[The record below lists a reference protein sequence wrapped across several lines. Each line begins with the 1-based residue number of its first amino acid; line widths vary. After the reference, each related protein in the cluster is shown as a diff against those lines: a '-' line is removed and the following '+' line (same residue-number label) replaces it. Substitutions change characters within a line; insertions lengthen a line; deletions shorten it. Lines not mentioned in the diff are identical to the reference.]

1 MKTIILSVA
10 LSLLALQ
17 AQAQRIITAEQAV
30 SDALQNNV
38 RMTNAD
44 NDLEAARQAKK
55 QAFTKYFPTAS
66 ASGVGFMADKGLLEM
81 SLGPGTEMSM
91 LKNGV
96 MGGVSAQ
103 MPLFTGGRILN
114 ANRLADV
121 GVETSRLQ
129 RRMSHDEVVLTA
141 ETYFWQAVMLKE
153 KLKTVAAVER
163 QAGQI
168 RQGRRRGGRS
178 RSV

>member
-1 MKTIILSVA
+1 
-10 LSLLALQ
+10 
-17 AQAQRIITAEQAV
+17 
-30 SDALQNNV
+30 
-38 RMTNAD
+38 
-44 NDLEAARQAKK
+44 
-55 QAFTKYFPTAS
+55 
-66 ASGVGFMADKGLLEM
+66 
-81 SLGPGTEMSM
+81 
-91 LKNGV
+91 

-121 GVETSRLQ
+121 CVETSRLQ

-163 QAGQI
+163 QLDKFAKDADAAVAAGVSDRNDLLQVNL
-168 RQGRRRGGRS
+168 RKTRHGATA
-178 RSV
+178 